1 MKHLKN
7 FITESNTEK
16 IDVEYIEMCFID
28 LIESELFRKLE
39 RFGRDTLID
48 LSFNVPMP
56 EVKNYG
62 KAGGAEKMAV
72 VFKDITPFT
81 TCGYETQKL
90 YLDVEECVKKVKIE
104 YPDYNIEYKQF
115 IQGFVPQV
123 FVIRFTHKTY

>member
-1 MKHLKN
+1 MKHLKK

-48 LSFNVPMP
+48 LSFNIPMP
-56 EVKNYG
+56 EVKNFANSY
-62 KAGGAEKMAV
+62 
-72 VFKDITPFT
+72 FKDITPFT

-104 YPDYNIEYKQF
+104 YPDYKIEYKQF
-115 IQGFVPQV
+115 TQGFVPQV
-123 FVIRFTHKTY
+123 FVVRFTLKTY

>member
-1 MKHLKN
+1 MKHLKKL
-7 FITESNTEK
+7 IIESSTEK

-28 LIESELFRKLE
+28 LIESERFRKLE

-56 EVKNYG
+56 EVKNFANSY
-62 KAGGAEKMAV
+62 
-72 VFKDITPFT
+72 FKDITPFT

-115 IQGFVPQV
+115 IQGFVPNV
-123 FVIRFTHKTY
+123 FVIRFTLKTY

>member
-1 MKHLKN
+1 MKHLKKL
-7 FITESNTEK
+7 IIESSTEK

-28 LIESELFRKLE
+28 LIESERFRKLE

-56 EVKNYG
+56 EVKNFANSY
-62 KAGGAEKMAV
+62 
-72 VFKDITPFT
+72 FKDITPFT

-90 YLDVEECVKKVKIE
+90 YLDVEECVKKVKIQ

-115 IQGFVPQV
+115 IQGFVPNA
-123 FVIRFTHKTY
+123 FVIRFTLKTY

>member
-16 IDVEYIEMCFID
+16 IDVDYIEMCFID
-28 LIESELFRKLE
+28 LIESDIFRKLE
-39 RFGRDTLID
+39 RYRNDMLIN

-56 EVKNYG
+56 EVKNADSYF
-62 KAGGAEKMAV
+62 E
-72 VFKDITPFT
+72 DIKPFT
-81 TCGYETQKL
+81 TCGYEIQKL

-115 IQGFVPQV
+115 YQGFVPNA
-123 FVIRFTHKTY
+123 FVIRFTVKK

>member
-28 LIESELFRKLE
+28 LIESERFRQIQMFKL
-39 RFGRDTLID
+39 DTMMEV
-48 LSFNVPMP
+48 SFNVPMP
-56 EVKNYG
+56 EVKNFANSYF
-62 KAGGAEKMAV
+62 E
-72 VFKDITPFT
+72 DITPFT

-115 IQGFVPQV
+115 TQGFVPNA
-123 FVIRFTHKTY
+123 FVIRITLRN

>member
-1 MKHLKN
+1 MKHLKKL
-7 FITESNTEK
+7 IIESSTEK

-28 LIESELFRKLE
+28 LIESERFRKLE

-56 EVKNYG
+56 EVKNFANSY
-62 KAGGAEKMAV
+62 
-72 VFKDITPFT
+72 FKDITPFT

-90 YLDVEECVKKVKIE
+90 YLDVEECVKNVKIE

-115 IQGFVPQV
+115 IQGFVPNV
-123 FVIRFTHKTY
+123 FVIRFTLKTY

>member
-1 MKHLKN
+1 MKHLKK

-28 LIESELFRKLE
+28 LIESELFRKLD

-48 LSFNVPMP
+48 LSFNLPIP
-56 EVKNYG
+56 EVKNFANSY
-62 KAGGAEKMAV
+62 
-72 VFKDITPFT
+72 FKDITPFT

-104 YPDYNIEYKQF
+104 YPDYNIEYKQY

-123 FVIRFTHKTY
+123 FVIRFTLKTY

>member
-28 LIESELFRKLE
+28 LIESELFRKLD

-48 LSFNVPMP
+48 LSFNLPIP
-56 EVKNYG
+56 EVKNFANSY
-62 KAGGAEKMAV
+62 
-72 VFKDITPFT
+72 FKDITPFT

-104 YPDYNIEYKQF
+104 YPDYNIEYKQY

-123 FVIRFTHKTY
+123 FVIRFTLKTY

>member
-1 MKHLKN
+1 MRHLKN

-28 LIESELFRKLE
+28 LIESERFRKLE

-48 LSFNVPMP
+48 LSFNVPIP
-56 EVKNYG
+56 EVKNFANSY
-62 KAGGAEKMAV
+62 
-72 VFKDITPFT
+72 FKDITPFT

-90 YLDVEECVKKVKIE
+90 YLDVEECIKKVKIE

-115 IQGFVPQV
+115 IQGFIPNA

>member
-28 LIESELFRKLE
+28 LIESDRFRKLE
-39 RFGRDTLID
+39 RYKNDMLID

-56 EVKNYG
+56 EVKNF
-62 KAGGAEKMAV
+62 ANAWFE
-72 VFKDITPFT
+72 DINPFT

-90 YLDVEECVKKVKIE
+90 YLDVEECVKKVKID
-104 YPDYNIEYKQF
+104 YPNYNIEYKQF
-115 IQGFVPQV
+115 IQGFVPKA
-123 FVIRFTHKTY
+123 FVIRYTVKK

>member
-1 MKHLKN
+1 MKHLKK
-7 FITESNTEK
+7 FITESNTER

-48 LSFNVPMP
+48 LSFNIPMP
-56 EVKNYG
+56 KVKNYG
-62 KAGGAEKMAV
+62 NV
-72 VFKDITPFT
+72 YFKDITPFT

-115 IQGFVPQV
+115 TQGFVPQV
-123 FVIRFTHKTY
+123 FVVRFTLKTY

>member
-1 MKHLKN
+1 MKHLKK

-28 LIESELFRKLE
+28 LIESEKFRKLE

-48 LSFNVPMP
+48 LSFNLPIP
-56 EVKNYG
+56 EVKNFANSY
-62 KAGGAEKMAV
+62 
-72 VFKDITPFT
+72 FKDITTFT

-104 YPDYNIEYKQF
+104 YPDYNIEYKQY

-123 FVIRFTHKTY
+123 FVIRFTLKTY

>member
-1 MKHLKN
+1 MKHLKK

-28 LIESELFRKLE
+28 LIESERFHKLE

-48 LSFNVPMP
+48 LSFNLPIP
-56 EVKNYG
+56 EVKNFANSY
-62 KAGGAEKMAV
+62 
-72 VFKDITPFT
+72 FKDITPFT

-104 YPDYNIEYKQF
+104 YPDYNIEYKQY

-123 FVIRFTHKTY
+123 FVIRFTLKTY

>member
-1 MKHLKN
+1 MKHLKK

-39 RFGRDTLID
+39 RYRNDMLVD

-62 KAGGAEKMAV
+62 NV
-72 VFKDITPFT
+72 YFKDITPFT
-81 TCGYETQKL
+81 TCGYEIQKL
-90 YLDVEECVKKVKIE
+90 YLDVEECSKKVKIE
-104 YPDYNIEYKQF
+104 
-115 IQGFVPQV
+115 
-123 FVIRFTHKTY
+123 

>member
-1 MKHLKN
+1 MKHLKK

-28 LIESELFRKLE
+28 LIESDRFRKLE
-39 RFGRDTLID
+39 RYRNDMLID

-62 KAGGAEKMAV
+62 NV
-72 VFKDITPFT
+72 YFKDITPFT

-90 YLDVEECVKKVKIE
+90 YLDVEECIKKVKIE

-115 IQGFVPQV
+115 IQGFVPNA
-123 FVIRFTHKTY
+123 FVIRFTLKTY

>member
-1 MKHLKN
+1 MKHLKK

-28 LIESELFRKLE
+28 LIESERFRKLE

-48 LSFNVPMP
+48 LFFNVPMP
-56 EVKNYG
+56 EVRNFANSY
-62 KAGGAEKMAV
+62 
-72 VFKDITPFT
+72 FDITPFT

-90 YLDVEECVKKVKIE
+90 YLDVEECVKKVKIG
-104 YPDYNIEYKQF
+104 YPDYIIEYKQY

-123 FVIRFTHKTY
+123 FVLRFTLKSY

>member
-1 MKHLKN
+1 MKHLKK

-28 LIESELFRKLE
+28 LIESKRFRKLE

-48 LSFNVPMP
+48 LSFNLPIP
-56 EVKNYG
+56 EVKNFANSY
-62 KAGGAEKMAV
+62 
-72 VFKDITPFT
+72 FKDITPFT

-104 YPDYNIEYKQF
+104 YPDYNIEYKQY

-123 FVIRFTHKTY
+123 FVIRFTLKTY

>member
-1 MKHLKN
+1 MRHLKN
-7 FITESNTEK
+7 FITESNNEK

-28 LIESELFRKLE
+28 LIESDRFRKLE
-39 RFGRDTLID
+39 RYRMDMLID
-48 LSFNVPMP
+48 LSFNVPIP
-56 EVKNYG
+56 EVQNFANSY
-62 KAGGAEKMAV
+62 
-72 VFKDITPFT
+72 FKDITPFT

-115 IQGFVPQV
+115 IQGFVPNV

>member
-1 MKHLKN
+1 MKHLKK
-7 FITESNTEK
+7 FITESNSER

-39 RFGRDTLID
+39 RYRNDMLVD

-62 KAGGAEKMAV
+62 NV
-72 VFKDITPFT
+72 YFKDITPFT

-115 IQGFVPQV
+115 IQGFVPNA
-123 FVIRFTHKTY
+123 FVIRFTLKTY